1 MASAE
6 QSVPRATALPDDLHG
21 LTYDQASPEQVRR
34 VREHVRAQ
42 LAALDAQWTPEE
54 REQRR
59 VEFLRRLDA
68 A

>member
-1 MASAE
+1 MTSAE
-6 QSVPRATALPDDLHG
+6 QSVPGAATLPEDLRG

-59 VEFLRRLDA
+59 VEFLRRLDTA
-68 A
+68 